1 MAEWYQKAYKGG
13 GPVQAP
19 FPRPLYPPDANKHG
33 KKPSPNGP
41 DVVAYKRALC
51 RAGRWGT
58 WDPSKWDDAY
68 SNAFSH
74 GKGGNVK
81 DTGVA
86 GFQRQQDIDDT
97 GWLGKTTFNNM
108 RYALISDPDSPH
120 FGEPIFDS
128 VCIDKLNQA
137 YGMFGGVNPPESGV
151 GTVRKQALSRA
162 VTQLGVKES
171 PPDTNN
177 VKYCSWYG
185 MTGPW
190 CAMFMTWCFELGA
203 QDIAKDSPSFKKGV
217 NYSYVPYIVGDAR
230 AARNGLRTVDS
241 DQVQPGDLVCYDW
254 QRDGTYDHVG
264 VFEKWIT
271 GAADFQA
278 IEGNTSADSGG
289 SQSNGGGVYRRTRN
303 VGGQG
308 TVFVRVAEP

>member
-13 GPVQAP
+13 GPVQVP
-19 FPRPLYPPDANKHG
+19 FPRPLYPPDANKYG

-51 RAGRWGT
+51 RAGRWGE
-58 WDPSKWDDAY
+58 WDPSLWDDAY
-68 SNAFSH
+68 SNKFSH
-74 GKGGNVK
+74 GRGGNVK

-97 GWLGKTTFNNM
+97 GWLGSTTFNNM

-120 FGEPIFDS
+120 FMEPIFDA
-128 VCIDKLNQA
+128 VCIDKLNRA
-137 YGMFGGVNPPESGV
+137 YDMFGGKNPPESGT

-171 PPDTNN
+171 PPDSNN

-190 CAMFMTWCFELGA
+190 CAMFATWCFELGA
-203 QDIAKDSPSFKKGV
+203 QDIAKDSPSFQKGV
-217 NYSYVPYIVGDAR
+217 DYSYVPYIVGDAR
-230 AARNGLRTVDS
+230 AGRNGLKTVDS
-241 DQVQPGDLVCYDW
+241 DQVEPGDLVCYDW
-254 QRDGTYDHVG
+254 ERNGEYDHVG
-264 VFEKWIT
+264 IFEKWIT
-271 GAADFQA
+271 GAADFNA
-278 IEGNTSADSGG
+278 IEGNTSTSNN
-289 SQSNGGGVYRRTRN
+289 SNGGEVMRRQRN